1 MKQEFVSSVYILSEK
16 GILLI
21 HHRKLGKWT
30 PPGGHVEKGELSH
43 IAAIRE
49 AKEETGLDVE
59 LIDREPIEM
68 NYPNAK
74 SLPSAYMTLWHP
86 VDLPCPHEHIN
97 FVYIARPIGGL
108 VKKNEESSGIN
119 WFSHEEMQELKEEEI
134 YQDTIDTMSHLF
146 SRIDLFPKKI
156 KQEALHE

>member
-1 MKQEFVSSVYILSEK
+1 MTQEFVSSIYILSEK

-43 IAAIRE
+43 LAAIRE
-49 AKEETGLDVE
+49 AKEETGLDIE
-59 LIDREPIEM
+59 LIGQSIEM
-68 NYPNAK
+68 DYPHAK
-74 SLPSAYMTLWHP
+74 SLPTPYLTLWHP
-86 VDLPCPHEHIN
+86 IQSCHHEHIN
-97 FVYIARPIGGL
+97 YVYLARPIGGL
-108 VKKNEESSGIN
+108 LKKNEESN
-119 WFSHEEMQELKEEEI
+119 DVRWFSQEEMQELKEEEI
-134 YQDTIDTMSHLF
+134 YQDAIDVMNHLF